1 MNACFSWN
9 KSCRTSEIQNEWL
22 VKSAMTAFA
31 CCLFQCGCR
40 LESSQSKVNTV
51 GGVISFILKRK
62 KNSEKQFFILFYW
75 KETRK
80 RKPCWVFNRKKES
93 LLNSEATTW
102 WKQSG
107 RHLKDRRTRKKEG
120 GGGYPEWGCPLRCV
134 PPLVG
139 CWGWERSQTPLR
151 ASLPNLE
158 KEPCSIRYWSS

>member
-62 KNSEKQFFILFYW
+62 KNSEKQFFIEKKRGSGSHVEFLI
-75 KETRK
+75 ERK
-80 RKPCWVFNRKKES
+80 NLCLTARPQRGESRAEDTWRTDAREKK
-93 LLNSEATTW
+93 
-102 WKQSG
+102 K
-107 RHLKDRRTRKKEG
+107 